1 VISFGDDYF
10 GDGDK
15 V

>member
-1 VISFGDDYF
+1 MIYF

-15 V
+15 PNC